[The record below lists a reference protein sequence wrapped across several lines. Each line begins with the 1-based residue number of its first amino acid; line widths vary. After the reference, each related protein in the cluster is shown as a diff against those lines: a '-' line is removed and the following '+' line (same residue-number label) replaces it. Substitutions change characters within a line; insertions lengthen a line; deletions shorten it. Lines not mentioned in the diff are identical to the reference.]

1 MNVYDHVIKKTW
13 DLLKNHDY
21 QELKLNTE
29 INWKCLTNNEFLMDR
44 DIAFELGDRDKPCTV
59 YNAQTSDASMIS
71 NDRILLL
78 GKNLNEIDE
87 NTNFSRITLFNVD
100 EVADANKAYI
110 GIKRLEYERF
120 KMIPEGYMILS
131 SSLANKEN
139 IRVSKKAV
147 EQGISFEII
156 GNLYLNH
163 YKKLE
168 GVNHVWVIFLV
179 GDYPFM
185 GDLVDLSKEVD
196 EITNAY
202 DHILKNVI
210 LDCEVCP
217 LKPIC
222 EDVEALRELHFSR
235 IDEKRKRLFEKK

>member
-71 NDRILLL
+71 KDRILLF

>member
-1 MNVYDHVIKKTW
+1 
-13 DLLKNHDY
+13 
-21 QELKLNTE
+21 
-29 INWKCLTNNEFLMDR
+29 
-44 DIAFELGDRDKPCTV
+44 
-59 YNAQTSDASMIS
+59 
-71 NDRILLL
+71 
-78 GKNLNEIDE
+78 
-87 NTNFSRITLFNVD
+87 
-100 EVADANKAYI
+100 
-110 GIKRLEYERF
+110 
-120 KMIPEGYMILS
+120 MIPEGYMIVS
-131 SSLANKEN
+131 TSVANKEN